1 MNRLKDYEDRAA
13 AALVLLENAARCGG
27 VDDATIKIKHDKQ
40 WKPYVVAQT
49 GGVSHRIEMMV
60 GDNPQRITHVMQS
73 ILAVL

>member
-13 AALVLLENAARCGG
+13 GALVLLENAARCGG

-40 WKPYVVAQT
+40 WRPYVVAQA